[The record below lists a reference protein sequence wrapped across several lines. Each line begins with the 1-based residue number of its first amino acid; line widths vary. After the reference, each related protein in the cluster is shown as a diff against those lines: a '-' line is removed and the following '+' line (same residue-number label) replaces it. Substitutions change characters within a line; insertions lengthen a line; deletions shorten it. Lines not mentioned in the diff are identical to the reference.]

1 MNNFAEPIKILIVE
15 ENPTDLCLLLEQLN
29 GHDYQITVAKT
40 PANGVK
46 LAHSLQPDVI
56 LLGFQVAKTTDYKFC
71 KDIRKKS
78 NFCDRPIIFIG
89 ALLSETDR
97 QKVYEVGGCD
107 YILRPFCG
115 EEVRRRIE
123 GQVMQARFSQQMAQ
137 QQQQLKQERAT
148 RKASEERLRLL
159 ERAIANSTNGITIV
173 DAQDPDYPLVY
184 VNSGFERIT
193 GYKAEEVLGRNCRF
207 LQGRDRQQPE
217 RKKLK
222 EAIAQGKATQVLL
235 RNYRKDGTLF
245 WNELNIS
252 PVHDEI
258 GQVTHFI
265 GVQTDISEH
274 IEIEERLKTLLQTQR
289 AMLQAIP
296 DLLIRIRRDGTRL
309 GIFNAEQ
316 VHIIPSNLDD
326 PVGGNITEALPPHL
340 AQTRLHYINQALDT
354 GELQIYQQTVELNGE
369 IYYEECRVIPCGE
382 DEALVIVRDV
392 TEQVTTQQR
401 LQELLQTHEATL
413 AALPDLLL
421 HLRRDGTRLAVY
433 NPHHIRLIDPDC
445 LKRLGNNVRDVLPPD
460 LAEKRL
466 AATEQAL
473 NTGQLQIYEQ
483 ELIIEGKLVYEE
495 CRVVPCRE
503 DEALIIVRDITEQKA
518 ALREREQI
526 ALALQESERK
536 KQAILSAIPDL
547 MFCLNDQGI
556 YTDFVNSPYTKSL
569 NPKEQWIGKC
579 LDDLPDP
586 PVAQRQWDALQKVL
600 RNGKREV
607 YEQRVLVQGK
617 WQDEEVQMVKLNDHE
632 VLLMIRDITERKQV
646 AARLQESEA
655 RFRSAFDDAAIG
667 MALVSTEGRLIR
679 VNQSFCQLFGYNKTE
694 LLQMHCK
701 DLTHPDDLPKT
712 EEALEDLLQ
721 NRIRVY
727 QEEKRYIHKQG
738 HVIWAVSNISLVRN
752 DAGEALYFTAQIQDI
767 SDLKRAELEAQ
778 ERETQLRILGD
789 NLPKGC
795 IYRMVRDPDG
805 RYYFSYIT
813 AGIEQ
818 LVGVTPEQVIADGS
832 ILYNLIIEEDRPLHQ
847 RLTQE
852 SLDNLSVFEMQMR
865 KYAPDGSIQW
875 SQICSSPRR
884 LEDGRV
890 IWDGIEV
897 DITDLKETEE
907 QLRESEARFRSAF
920 DDAGTGMALVAPDGR
935 CLRVNRTLCDMLG
948 YSEAELLAL
957 NVQDIT
963 HPDDWI
969 VDLNLGTQVLE
980 GKLRTY
986 NLEKRYFSK
995 TGEVIWI
1002 LLTVSLVRDLEG
1014 NPLYFVSQIQDIRD
1028 RKQAEAKLREN
1039 EERLR
1044 SIASNIPGML
1054 YTLVDY
1060 GNNVLKFEYSSEG
1073 VEELC
1078 QVTLEAVYED
1088 ANVLLEQIHPEDQAG
1103 YRHAAERSVQEWS
1116 SFSHEWRHILP
1127 SGEMI
1132 WLMGKSRP
1140 VRRPNGVI
1148 AWNGIVLNITTLKE
1162 IQGELEKA
1170 KEAAEAANRAK
1181 STFLAN
1187 MSHELRS
1194 PLNAILGFAQVLDG
1208 AENLTPA
1215 QQENLHIIRQSGEH
1229 LLGLINDILDI
1240 SKIEAGQI
1248 TVHPEDCHLSRIL
1261 DELYNLFRLKAQ
1273 QKQLQFRISQGE
1285 GVPEWIYC
1293 DRLKLRQILINLLSN
1308 ALKFTHK
1315 GSVHFYIE
1323 KTPLPA
1329 QTLSPYSPE
1338 AGQSLI
1344 QLAFT
1349 VQDTGIG
1356 IRSEEVSQ
1364 LFNPF
1369 VQSESGIQSQQ
1380 GTGLGLAISQ
1390 RYAKLMGGE
1399 ITLQS
1404 QWQQGS
1410 KFTLTLPILTS
1421 FAQTPAP
1428 SSSPKQI
1435 IGLAPN
1441 QPEYRILVVDD
1452 HPPNRQLMQQI
1463 LTPLGFIVREAHNGQ
1478 EAIEQWQQFNPH
1490 LIWMDL
1496 RMPILDGYEATQ
1508 KIRQIEAQQKIKNPV
1523 CIIALTASAFDEQK
1537 QQALDLGCNDF
1548 IHKPLEISKIL
1559 STMAEYLEINYTYAE
1574 EIPINSINQDTEFYT
1589 EQFLHLSED
1598 WKNQMLEAIFSLD
1611 LSQIQQ
1617 LVQEIGEQEPELTEL
1632 LKTYVN
1638 NYDYNSILTLLGDS
1652 NE

>member
-1 MNNFAEPIKILIVE
+1 MNNAAEPIHILIIE
-15 ENPTDLCLLLEQLN
+15 KNPRDLCLLLEQLKPY
-29 GHDYQITVAKT
+29 DYRITVTKT
-40 PANGVK
+40 SDNSINLVK
-46 LAHSLQPDVI
+46 SLQPDLI
-56 LLGFQVAKTTDYKFC
+56 LLGVQLAICEDYKIC
-71 KDIRKKS
+71 KNILKELQK
-78 NFCDRPIIFIG
+78 CDKPIILLG
-89 ALLSETDR
+89 ALFTEEQR
-97 QKVYEVGGCD
+97 RKVYEMGGCD
-107 YILRPFCG
+107 YILKPFCG
-115 EEVRRRIE
+115 EEVRRRIDS
-123 GQVMQARFSQQMAQ
+123 QVAQKRFSQQINRQ
-137 QQQQLKQERAT
+137 QKQLKQETAT

-173 DAQDPDYPLVY
+173 DAQDRDYPLVY

-193 GYKAEEVLGRNCRF
+193 GYKSEEVLGKNCRF
-207 LQGRDRQQPE
+207 LQGGDWQQAE
-217 RKKLK
+217 RKKLR
-222 EAIAQGKATQVLL
+222 EAIAQGTSTQVLL

-245 WNELNIS
+245 WNELSIS
-252 PVHDEI
+252 PIHDET
-258 GQVTHFI
+258 GKVTHFI

-274 IEIEERLKTLLQTQR
+274 IEMEECLKTLLQTQR
-289 AMLQAIP
+289 AMLKAIP

-309 GIFNAEQ
+309 SLFNEEQ
-316 VHIIPSNLDD
+316 VHLIPSHLDD
-326 PVGGNITEALPPHL
+326 PIGGNIADALPADL
-340 AQTRLHYINQALDT
+340 TQTRLQYINQALDT
-354 GELQIYQQTVELNGE
+354 GELQLYQQTVELNGK
-369 IYYEECRVIPCGE
+369 IYYEECRVMPCGE
-382 DEALVIVRDV
+382 NETLVMVRDI
-392 TEQVTTQQR
+392 TEQFNTEQR
-401 LQELLQTHEATL
+401 LKDLLQTHEATL
-413 AALPDLLL
+413 AAIPDLLL

-433 NPHHIRLIDPDC
+433 NPDHIRLIDPDC
-445 LKRLGNNVRDVLPPD
+445 YKTLGNSVWDILPPD

-473 NTGQLQIYEQ
+473 MTGKLQIYEQ
-483 ELIIEGKLVYEE
+483 ELIIDGEIVYEE

-503 DEALIIVRDITEQKA
+503 DDVLIIVRDITKQKM
-518 ALREREQI
+518 ALQERERI

-556 YTDFVNSPYTKSL
+556 YTDFVNSPYTQSL
-569 NPKEQWIGKC
+569 NPTEQWVGKC

-586 PVAQRQWDALQKVL
+586 PVAQRQWEALQKVL
-600 RNGKREV
+600 PTGKREV
-607 YEQRVLVQGK
+607 YEQRVWVQGK

-632 VLLMIRDITERKQV
+632 VLLTIRDITERKRV

-667 MALVSTEGRLIR
+667 MALVSTEGRFIR
-679 VNQSFCQLFGYNKTE
+679 VNQSFCQLFGYSKTE

-712 EEALEDLLQ
+712 QEALERLLQ
-721 NRIRVY
+721 NQMRVY
-727 QEEKRYIHKQG
+727 QEEKRYLHKQG
-738 HVIWAVSNISLVRN
+738 QIIWAVSNISLVRN
-752 DAGEALYFTAQIQDI
+752 DRGEALYFTAQIQDI
-767 SDLKRAELEAQ
+767 SDLKQAELEAQ

-818 LVGVTPEQVIADGS
+818 LVGVTPEQVVADGS
-832 ILYNLIIEEDRPLHQ
+832 VLYNLIVEEDRPLHQ

-852 SLDNLSVFEMQMR
+852 SLDNLSVFGMQMR

-875 SQICSSPRR
+875 SQIRSTPRR

-890 IWDGIEV
+890 VWDGIEV
-897 DITDLKETEE
+897 DITDLKQTEE
-907 QLRESEARFRSAF
+907 QLRESEERFRRAF
-920 DDAGTGMALVAPDGR
+920 DDAGTGMALVSPDGR
-935 CLRVNRTLCDMLG
+935 WLKVNRTLCAMLG
-948 YSEAELLAL
+948 YSEAELLAFT
-957 NVQDIT
+957 VEEIT
-963 HPDDWI
+963 HPDDWL
-969 VDLNLGTQVLE
+969 VDWNLATQVLN
-980 GKLRTY
+980 GVLRTY
-986 NLEKRYFSK
+986 NLEKRYLSK

-1002 LLTVSLVRDLEG
+1002 LLTVSLVRDPEG

-1028 RKQAEAKLREN
+1028 RKQAEDKLREN

-1054 YTLVDY
+1054 YTIVDY
-1060 GNNVLKFEYSSEG
+1060 GNTARFEYVSEG

-1078 QVTLEAVYED
+1078 QVPLEAVYED
-1088 ANVLLEQIHPEDQAG
+1088 ANLLLNQMHPEDQEG
-1103 YRHAAERSVQEWS
+1103 YRCVSERSIQEFS

-1127 SGEMI
+1127 SGETI

-1140 VRRPNGVI
+1140 VRRSDGAI
-1148 AWNGIVLNITTLKE
+1148 AWNGILLNITTLKE

-1208 AENLTPA
+1208 AENLTPP

-1229 LLGLINDILDI
+1229 LLSLINDILDI

-1248 TVHPEDCHLSRIL
+1248 TVHAEDCHLSRIV

-1273 QKQLQFRISQGE
+1273 QKQLQFTISQGE
-1285 GVPEWIYC
+1285 GVPEWIYG
-1293 DRLKLRQILINLLSN
+1293 DRIKLRQILINLLSN
-1308 ALKFTHK
+1308 ALKFTQK
-1315 GSVHFYIE
+1315 GTVHLHIE
-1323 KTPLPA
+1323 QTPLPA
-1329 QTLSPYSPE
+1329 ETLPPHSPE
-1338 AGQSLI
+1338 SGQSLI

-1349 VQDTGIG
+1349 IQDTGIG
-1356 IRSEEVSQ
+1356 IRSEEIPQ

-1369 VQSESGIQSQQ
+1369 VQSESGLQSQQ

-1399 ITLQS
+1399 ITLES
-1404 QWQQGS
+1404 QWKQGS

-1421 FAQTPAP
+1421 FTQTPAP
-1428 SSSPKQI
+1428 ASSLKQI

-1441 QPEYRILVVDD
+1441 QPEYRILIVDD
-1452 HPPNRQLMQQI
+1452 HLPNRQLMQQI

-1496 RMPILDGYEATQ
+1496 RMPILDGYEATK
-1508 KIRQIEAQQKIKNPV
+1508 KIRQIEAENKIKNPV
-1523 CIIALTASAFDEQK
+1523 YIIALTANAFDEQK

-1548 IHKPLEISKIL
+1548 IHKPLEISSIL
-1559 STMAEYLEINYTYAE
+1559 ETTAEYLGLNYTYAE
-1574 EIPINSINQDTEFYT
+1574 EDTVTSINQDTEFYIK
-1589 EQFLHLSED
+1589 QCSHLPED
-1598 WKNQMLEAIFSLD
+1598 WKNRILEAIFSLD
-1611 LSQIQQ
+1611 LSQIQE
-1617 LVQEIGEQEPELTEL
+1617 LTQEISEQEPELTAL
-1632 LKTYVN
+1632 LKTYIN
-1638 NYDYNSILTLLGDS
+1638 NYDYNSILTLLGNSDD
-1652 NE
+1652 